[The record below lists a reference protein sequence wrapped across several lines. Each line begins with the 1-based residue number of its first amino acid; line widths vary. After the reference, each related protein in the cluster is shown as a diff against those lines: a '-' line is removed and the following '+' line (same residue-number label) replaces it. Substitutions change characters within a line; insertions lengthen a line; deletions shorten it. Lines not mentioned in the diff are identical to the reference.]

1 MHALLRYVLLI
12 VKDVAYGINAGHA
25 IRHGLKPPAPSHRP
39 VRSHA
44 PQAARHENAARSVKT
59 VAHGVSRQGA

>member
-25 IRHGLKPPAPSHRP
+25 IRHGLKPPAPRHRP

-44 PQAARHENAARSVKT
+44 PKTSRHEHTVRPVKLP
-59 VAHGVSRQGA
+59 AHDVPPQGA

>member
-25 IRHGLKPPAPSHRP
+25 IRHGLKPPVPGHRP
-39 VRSHA
+39 ARSHA
-44 PQAARHENAARSVKT
+44 PKTSRREHTARPVKLAAPD
-59 VAHGVSRQGA
+59 VSRQGA